1 MWGGCVNFAG
11 RSTLVSLIDQLV
23 EVGGGPQVMRG
34 SGRPILVLEGCGGSG
49 RSELLRN
56 IGARW
61 ASRTPT
67 VRVDPL
73 AVANDEA
80 GSKRPLLTAMMLGLS
95 TDVPGYAVSF
105 NRVVLA
111 HVAMST
117 PVHTPD
123 PQRAKEVMQQRLNTY
138 KDRSAVIDLVGDLVT
153 ASEAAVKYLP
163 LPGAG
168 VVAPMAAKAAAR
180 GIVKRLRGAG
190 WMARLNWK
198 EALEWFGHQDQRLD
212 RDPISALVNLS
223 VQAHCDSVAVR
234 DDVDDLLVAALLAD
248 LRDSLDRIGGRPWN
262 AVVLL
267 DNSDA
272 PVATWF
278 VTALVR
284 VRQNLAARGTPP
296 DPLTVIAASGGALA
310 ASLSGQVP
318 VYVRWQESS
327 LDDLTAEDVRRAGA
341 WLPIVLGELSVDDVR
356 QMAMTYVWPPW
367 LGTRVVANAV
377 HRLTGGHAAAI
388 KLVLGDLQDTPELI
402 DDLDQILRR
411 PAPQAKRTDDSVE
424 QSLLDRVVAGLS
436 PHERIDRHLRE
447 DLITLSAARDREE
460 AQELRPLLKTPVD
473 AEPVLFTST
482 TLWSGTGPRRHPTLA
497 PFIRY
502 LLLRVLATRA
512 EDPQWQTVFTTLRD
526 RLGKTDLSGWLHHN
540 LALGNTTTVA
550 EKLARLLTT
559 YPSRQWVTLLDQTV
573 ATPDPRRHPPTAGK
587 RPDLWTEPPEP
598 VTRLVVQLH
607 ALSDPRLSDRDAL
620 RRSYLLIAHDY
631 NRLADTSPDGLT
643 LFLSRA
649 QHYQQLAN
657 ALT

>member
-1 MWGGCVNFAG
+1 MNFTG
-11 RSTLVSLIDQLV
+11 RSSLVSLVDQLV
-23 EVGGGPQVMRG
+23 EVGGGAQVMPG
-34 SGRPILVLEGCGGSG
+34 SGRPLLVLEGCGGSG

-56 IGARW
+56 IDQRW

-73 AVANDEA
+73 VLANDEA
-80 GSKRPLLTAMMLGLS
+80 GSKRPLLAAVMLGLS

-111 HVAMST
+111 HIAMST

-138 KDRSAVIDLVGDLVT
+138 RDRSAVIDLVGGLVT
-153 ASEAAVKYLP
+153 ASGAAGKHLP
-163 LPGAG
+163 VPGAA
-168 VVAPMAAKAAAR
+168 VVAPMAAEVAAR
-180 GIVKRLRGAG
+180 GIVKGLRTAG
-190 WMARLNWK
+190 WLARLNWK
-198 EALEWFGHQDQRLD
+198 DALEWFRHQDHGLN

-223 VQAHCDSVAVR
+223 QQAQCDSVAVR

-248 LRDSLDRIGGRPWN
+248 LRDSLDRVGGRPWN
-262 AVVLL
+262 AIALL

-284 VRQNLAARGTPP
+284 VRQNLAARGTPS

-310 ASLSGQVP
+310 ASLTGQCP
-318 VYVRWQESS
+318 GYVRWQESR
-327 LDDLTAEDVRRAGA
+327 LDELTAQDVRRAGA
-341 WLPIVLGELSVDDVR
+341 WLPVVLGDLSIDDVR
-356 QMAMTYVWPPW
+356 QMAMTRVWPPW

-377 HRLTGGHAAAI
+377 HRLTGGHAAATD
-388 KLVLGDLQDTPELI
+388 LVLQDLENTPELI
-402 DDLDQILRR
+402 DDLDQILCR
-411 PAPQAKRTDDSVE
+411 PAPQTKRTVE
-424 QSLLDRVVAGLS
+424 QFLLDRVVAGLS
-436 PHERIDRHLRE
+436 PHERIDHHLRE
-447 DLITLSAARDREE
+447 DLVTLSAARDREE

-482 TLWSGTGPRRHPTLA
+482 TLWSGTGPRGHPTLA
-497 PFIRY
+497 PFVRY

-512 EDPQWQTVFTTLRD
+512 QDPCWQTVFTTLRERIVD
-526 RLGKTDLSGWLHHN
+526 SDLGGWLHHN
-540 LALGNTTTVA
+540 LALGNTPTVA
-550 EKLARLLTT
+550 EKLAHLLSTRS
-559 YPSRQWVTLLDQTV
+559 SRQWLTLLDQTV
-573 ATPDPRRHPPTAGK
+573 ATPDPRPRHLIVSGRRGAAAEHPK
-587 RPDLWTEPPEP
+587 P
-598 VTRLVVQLH
+598 VTRLLTHLH

-631 NRLADTSPDGLT
+631 SRLADTTLDGLT

-649 QHYQQLAN
+649 QQYQRLAD